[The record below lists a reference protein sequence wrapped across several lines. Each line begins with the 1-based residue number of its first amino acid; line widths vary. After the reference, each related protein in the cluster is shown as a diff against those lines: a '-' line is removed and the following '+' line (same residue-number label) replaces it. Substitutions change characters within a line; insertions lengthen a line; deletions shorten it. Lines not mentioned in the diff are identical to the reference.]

1 MVLRYVLLA
10 FSATAL
16 RADDLV
22 MVLPLGLA
30 VQCWKIEP
38 VPFARPGR
46 AASPGLQA
54 PRDGTSN
61 EQILRP
67 AVRYKKAPNRFV
79 EVRHKKSASAPC
91 TGREAGAAGHV
102 SAGGTAD

>member
-1 MVLRYVLLA
+1 MDRSGSNPQTCAGVA
-10 FSATAL
+10 SNA
-16 RADDLV
+16 
-22 MVLPLGLA
+22 G
-30 VQCWKIEP
+30 KIEP